1 MALEHLS
8 ELPLKKPGNH
18 ELWPGDRAAELRARY
33 PKEFWSHRELTEILN
48 TAICITADESR
59 AKSKYFNNQFD
70 RFHDSVKDI
79 PGVIGVFGTG
89 YPFYAYQND
98 GSIADVPEIRRYQ
111 KSFQAAINRDRL
123 RSYGGWLCGACE
135 LACDLPDLKKYCK
148 PCDSVDF
155 KPRDIFKAL
164 LDLDYWIVVDD
175 APEADLRRQ
184 EKKIQGCAQAASFES
199 SDSNIIQTLET
210 TRYAMETVLRGF
222 QPGAMLPVDMHIITK
237 VELLECL
244 KATPDAI
251 RKGRAVSI
259 APRSLHKVWED
270 TNEPYDFIKD
280 FLFSFT
286 PHTWNDNELL
296 EALSSA
302 RHEVHDL
309 IADDPIKAVADR
321 AEKEKRQLEAPGVA
335 QCLKERINS
344 WK

>member
-1 MALEHLS
+1 MRSAYLS
-8 ELPLKKPGNH
+8 EPTPDKPGGH
-18 ELWPGDRAAELRARY
+18 HQWPSDRVAEFKANY
-33 PKEFWSHRELTEILN
+33 PGEFLSHRALMYILDV
-48 TAICITADESR
+48 AVRFTADESLT
-59 AKSKYFNNQFD
+59 KGKYFDYQFD
-70 RFHDSVKDI
+70 QFHGSVEDV

-89 YPFYAYQND
+89 YPFYARQED
-98 GSIADVPEIRRYQ
+98 GSVADIPEMRRYQ

-164 LDLDYWIVVDD
+164 PDLDYWVVVDD
-175 APEADLRRQ
+175 APETKLRRQ
-184 EKKIQGCAQAASFES
+184 EKEIQECARAAAFES

-302 RHEVHDL
+302 RREVHDL
-309 IADDPIKAVADR
+309 IADNPIKAVSDR